1 MDTVLIIQLIEF
13 IFAFSGV
20 ILSVIWFFREKRRT
34 RYAPV
39 VFALWCL
46 LVVVFR
52 IIRWCYPTQITDSEL
67 EVFRSVGDTIL
78 LLGSTIVNFL
88 SIVAIKGMVKYGHR

>member
-1 MDTVLIIQLIEF
+1 MNIFFIIQFIEF
-13 IFAFSGV
+13 IFALSGI
-20 ILSVIWFFREKRRT
+20 ILSVIWFFTEKKRT

-39 VFALWCL
+39 TFALWCS

-52 IIRWCYPTQITDSEL
+52 AIRWCYPTQITGVEL
-67 EVFRSVGDTIL
+67 DVFRSIGDTIL

-88 SIVAIKGMVKYGHR
+88 SIVAIKGMVKHGHS